1 MEQPAQAESG
11 PESLEEFAAATQR
24 MGDRNRQ
31 RIDRARAK
39 GRARVLQ
46 QEFRCRNW
54 PDGPMLPTTY
64 VESMA
69 RIEERERLARGEGD
83 PADNGRAWQQKFIAD
98 DGAVFYDDDAIR
110 ASNTHWKAREARC
123 RRPAPSRLRSRQSR
137 GHTTRTRG
145 SRRSAPSGGGG
156 DPGDDSGESDPDDD
170 DDPLGV
176 GETAERRCV
185 CCGRPCRSTERTCAR
200 CRQRRSRA
208 RRGKAKQQSPL
219 VSPEEIDAEQHHDQL
234 VWLMEAAA
242 DGLPY
247 LTGPGR
253 CGMAIA

>member
-1 MEQPAQAESG
+1 MAPAQAESR
-11 PESLEEFAAATQR
+11 PESFEEFVEATRR

-31 RIDRARAK
+31 RIDRARAT
-39 GRARVLQ
+39 GRDRVLQ
-46 QEFRCRNW
+46 EEFRCRDW
-54 PDGPMLPTTY
+54 PDGPLLPTTY

-69 RIEERERLARGEGD
+69 RIEERERLSRGEDD
-83 PADNGRAWQQKFIAD
+83 PRDNGRSWQQKFIAD
-98 DGAVFYDDDAIR
+98 DGAVYYDDDAIR
-110 ASNTHWKAREARC
+110 ASNAHWEAREVRC
-123 RRPAPSRLRSRQSR
+123 RHSASPRPRSRQSR
-137 GHTTRTRG
+137 GHTTTRTRG

-185 CCGRPCRSTERTCAR
+185 CGRLCCSTERTCAR

-208 RRGKAKQQSPL
+208 RRGKAKQQSLL

-253 CGMAIA
+253 CGMVIA